1 MKLLRPALIFLTVL
15 LVILTACE
23 TAEEEPLPTRV
34 DPTLLAAEAGI
45 IPQEDVDATLTAI
58 APPPTATPTST
69 DLPTDTLE
77 PTATDTATD
86 TPTVTPTEPPFI
98 VEEPNRVIIQSDAGG
113 SDDIW
118 LVDFDGTNVQPFY
131 VAQDSQERNPTCHP
145 RGEAMMFDSDLAG
158 DREIYIMEFP
168 SLEPRPLTATE
179 GENFE
184 PHYSPPGDKVVFVS
198 TRSGNW
204 DIWMMD
210 SGGGNIEQITTDEA
224 KDFSPTWNLDGT
236 KLYYGSERN
245 GNLNLFEYSLETRV
259 ERQITSIDDFNE
271 RDPSLSPD
279 GITLAFVSQFIPDD
293 PNTASIYAIDL
304 ETEEVRLLIL
314 ADRAFEYPIWLDEQT
329 IIASTEASGEGKS
342 LLRVNVVT
350 NDVLMISP
358 PSPSHQVAQLCYLP
372 PEILDV
378 LVQFPAQEPI
388 SNEPTESVPSTTG
401 AGLATTED
409 SIEVTPTFIPS
420 ITPSPEPGTEA
431 GSAFE
436 PVQEAPPDWLFST
449 ETWVA
454 EEIAFIAPRS
464 IQRQGLSAF
473 LDDNLINLVWEDAEG
488 SHVVSFALETF
499 NGALEVTLIGYT
511 LNDFPGD
518 TGRVDGLDNAL
529 KEQLLVNS
537 VRPGL
542 YHLEAVEITD
552 VNITFSFRTP
562 YKTLPVSVSE
572 YIPYSD
578 EPPGGWLLSTERFT
592 ADEFAQM
599 LSAAISVPVEVNIIG
614 EQLQYRWSDG
624 DGAHVLVVTL
634 TAPNGDLAIS
644 TNAYTRNGQ
653 EASEF
658 VPEDIIFLIREGI
671 LTYSLPG
678 GQFQL
683 ARITTS
689 DVNFEFLFV
698 LPPKFLE

>member
-1 MKLLRPALIFLTVL
+1 MKLLRPALIFLTIL
-15 LVILTACE
+15 LVILTACD

-58 APPPTATPTST
+58 APPPTATPTAT
-69 DLPTDTLE
+69 DLPTDTPE
-77 PTATDTATD
+77 PTVTDTATD

-118 LVDFDGTNVQPFY
+118 IVDFDGTSVQPFY
-131 VAQDSQERNPTCHP
+131 VAQDSSERNPSCHP
-145 RGEAMMFDSDLAG
+145 RGEAMMFDSDVAG

-184 PHYSPPGDKVVFVS
+184 PHYSPPGDKVAFVS

-210 SGGGNIEQITTDEA
+210 SGGGNVEQITTNEA
-224 KDFSPTWNLDGT
+224 KEFSPAWNLDGT

-245 GNLNLFEYSLETRV
+245 GNLNLFEYSVETGV

-271 RDPSLSPD
+271 RDPWLSPD
-279 GITLAFVSQFIPDD
+279 GRTLAFVSQFIPDD

-329 IIASTEASGEGKS
+329 IIASAEASGEGKS

-358 PSPSHQVAQLCYLP
+358 PSPNHQVSQLCYLP
-372 PEILDV
+372 PEV
-378 LVQFPAQEPI
+378 LSALEEFPAQEPI
-388 SNEPTESVPSTTG
+388 SNEPTDPS
-401 AGLATTED
+401 APTTEAI
-409 SIEVTPTFIPS
+409 IEITPTFIPS
-420 ITPSPEPGTEA
+420 ITPSPEPEVEA

-436 PVQEAPPDWLFST
+436 PVQEAPPEWLLST

-488 SHVVSFALETF
+488 SHVISFALETF
-499 NGALEVTLIGYT
+499 GGALEVTMIGYT

-518 TGRVDGLDNAL
+518 TGRVDGLDDAL
-529 KEQLLVNS
+529 REQILVNS
-537 VRPGL
+537 VRPGR

-562 YKTLPVSVSE
+562 YKTLPISVSE
-572 YIPYSD
+572 YTPFSD

-592 ADEFAQM
+592 ADELAQM
-599 LSAAISVPVEVNIIG
+599 LGEAISVLVEVSIIG

-624 DGAHVLVVTL
+624 DGAHVLVVTP
-634 TAPNGDLAIS
+634 TAENGDLTIS
-644 TNAYTRNGQ
+644 TNAYTRDGQ
-653 EASEF
+653 DASEF
-658 VPEDIIFLIREGI
+658 VPEDVIFLIREGI
-671 LTYSLPG
+671 LTYSLPEG
-678 GQFQL
+678 PFQL
-683 ARITTS
+683 ARITAS
-689 DVNFEFLFV
+689 DVNLEFLYV
-698 LPPKFLE
+698 LPPKYLE